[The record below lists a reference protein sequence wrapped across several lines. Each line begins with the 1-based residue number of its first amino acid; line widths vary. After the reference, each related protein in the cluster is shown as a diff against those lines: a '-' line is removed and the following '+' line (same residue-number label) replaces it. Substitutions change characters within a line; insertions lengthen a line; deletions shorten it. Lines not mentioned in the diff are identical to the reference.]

1 VLAEIVRAERDPD
14 LSRGLGGALVATAV
28 EQPDAVDLARRRAYR
43 RVQAQLADLVH
54 WITTAEPLDLV
65 DLEQLQAA
73 LDARRRALESE
84 RAEQERRERREA
96 AAGCRRLRRVGSGW
110 LDHKLITD
118 RATGKVYGPYLY
130 ARWREGTRTRTRYL
144 GKV

>member
-1 VLAEIVRAERDPD
+1 V
-14 LSRGLGGALVATAV
+14 
-28 EQPDAVDLARRRAYR
+28 
-43 RVQAQLADLVH
+43 
-54 WITTAEPLDLV
+54 ITTAEPLDLV

-84 RAEQERRERREA
+84 RAEQECRERLEA
-96 AAGCRRLRRVGSGW
+96 VAGRRRLRRIGSGW

-118 RATGKVYGPYLY
+118 RDMGKVYGPYLY
-130 ARWREGTRTRTRYL
+130 ARWREGTRTRTKYL